1 MLSDVEVP
9 TDKMLFSSSED
20 DVEGPAENEGEEMG
34 NEPSKVPRK
43 NKQISMEFLQDQYSS
58 GDQDE
63 SVDEE
68 EELPVKKR
76 RKSTSKTSTAKK
88 DDLEVLQSGSII
100 KKSTKKKG
108 ASGGDLD
115 SQVFQDEKVAQLIQK
130 MNAAADHDY
139 SAMEAS
145 EGSARPT
152 QKYHLLPTVL
162 KYLAREDLYET
173 LLEQGICTSIRYW

>member
-9 TDKMLFSSSED
+9 TDKILFSSSED
-20 DVEGPAENEGEEMG
+20 EAEEPVENEGEELD
-34 NEPSKVPRK
+34 NEPSKIARK
-43 NKQISMEFLQDQYSS
+43 NKPLSMEFLKDQYSS
-58 GDQDE
+58 DDTDA
-63 SVDEE
+63 SADEE

-76 RKSTSKTSTAKK
+76 RKSTSKASTAKN
-88 DDLEVLQSGSII
+88 DDQEVLQSSSII
-100 KKSTKKKG
+100 KKSTKKKS
-108 ASGGDLD
+108 ANGGDLD

-139 SAMEAS
+139 SAMES
-145 EGSARPT
+145 PKSGARPT